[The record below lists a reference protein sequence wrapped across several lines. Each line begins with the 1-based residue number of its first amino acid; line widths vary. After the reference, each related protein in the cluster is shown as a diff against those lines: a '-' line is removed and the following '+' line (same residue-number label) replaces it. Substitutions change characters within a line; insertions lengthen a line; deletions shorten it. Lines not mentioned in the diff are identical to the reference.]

1 MAQDL
6 PEGYRNHAQR
16 YPRERVTM
24 DGHERNYRTS
34 ASDRSDC
41 RWIGESMV
49 WILLLLAM
57 KMHKQSGI
65 LILFGVTK
73 ATQDDQIRKLKR
85 LHFEANFL
93 NGDSPRDVRQKLAEM
108 KGQLWAI
115 GSGMLQNHLVQEVL
129 GKSALTGKTLS
140 RLVDEAHTIKEGG
153 PSWRPDI
160 LKLCEIRDIL
170 GPSSARGL
178 FSAIM
183 SR

>member
-1 MAQDL
+1 
-6 PEGYRNHAQR
+6 
-16 YPRERVTM
+16 
-24 DGHERNYRTS
+24 
-34 ASDRSDC
+34 
-41 RWIGESMV
+41 
-49 WILLLLAM
+49 
-57 KMHKQSGI
+57 
-65 LILFGVTK
+65 
-73 ATQDDQIRKLKR
+73 
-85 LHFEANFL
+85 
-93 NGDSPRDVRQKLAEM
+93 
-108 KGQLWAI
+108 
-115 GSGMLQNHLVQEVL
+115 MLQNHLVQEVL